1 LHGCFEGCPKSLR
14 GYYLNLAEQ
23 SPDTYAAIRAQID
36 LASEIGQENPI
47 LVFHPGYCEKNSS
60 REQALKNV
68 INNIQP
74 HLDYAAEKN
83 VIMTLENMDYK
94 PEGNMIFYDH
104 QDFEYLYKYI
114 DHPNLKT
121 TFDWGHM
128 NTNSQN
134 PEVIKRIGKD
144 RIKGFEHISEFIEK
158 LNNKIIHAHMHYNKS
173 HQLGGL
179 KKKRNYINDAI
190 YLIFFWTETVKF
202 LNQGN
207 VGISVYDKHL
217 PFNRIS
223 AEYTDSYRKTV
234 RELLEKTSISEFGR
248 ITHEISPKKIFK
260 YFNFIEEG
268 AEYED
273 LTESLKLFK
282 AYCGQ
287 NQ

>member
-1 LHGCFEGCPKSLR
+1 M
-14 GYYLNLAEQ
+14 
-23 SPDTYAAIRAQID
+23 
-36 LASEIGQENPI
+36 
-47 LVFHPGYCEKNSS
+47 
-60 REQALKNV
+60 
-68 INNIQP
+68 NNFIIQFF
-74 HLDYAAEKN
+74 N
-83 VIMTLENMDYK
+83 
-94 PEGNMIFYDH
+94 
-104 QDFEYLYKYI
+104 KYI